1 MQALQ
6 TATSIACKNILF
18 LTDFTEAS
26 EPAQSYAI
34 GLARHYNAQLF
45 PAHAADPVILA
56 ETTSPNVLEEAL
68 ESSRQRINTLIKAT
82 DVNTHPLFAH
92 GSVET
97 IFPRWI
103 QENGIDLVV
112 IGTHGRRGVGRL
124 VLGSTAEYIFRN
136 SPCPV
141 LTVGPHVAF
150 RPFSGFL
157 AEKILFPTDLGPHA
171 EFASTY
177 ALSFAK
183 ETHGQ
188 VLFMHVITLDKTFQ
202 VDRTGMAEKAQK
214 RLSGLIPSDANTW
227 CKTEM
232 IVEIGDPATEILG
245 YAGKERPD
253 LIVLGLPRNKEFST
267 HFASGVTYKV
277 VVGAPCPVLT
287 IRDMTAE

>member
-26 EPAQSYAI
+26 EPAQAYAI

-45 PAHAADPVILA
+45 PAHASDPVILA
-56 ETTSPNVLEEAL
+56 ETTNPEVFQEVL
-68 ESSRQRINTLIKAT
+68 ESSRERINSLIKAT
-82 DVNTHPLFAH
+82 DINTHPLFEH
-92 GSVET
+92 GSIELV
-97 IFPRWI
+97 FPRWI

-157 AEKILFPTDLGPHA
+157 AEKILYPTDLGPHA

-188 VLFMHVITLDKTFQ
+188 ALFMHVIAPNKTSQ
-202 VDRTGMAEKAQK
+202 AERAAMVKNAQK
-214 RLSGLIPSDANTW
+214 KLSELIPSDASTW
-227 CKTEM
+227 CTTET
-232 IVEIGDPATEILG
+232 IVEVGDPATEILS
-245 YAGKERPD
+245 YAEKERPD

-277 VVGAPCPVLT
+277 VAGAPCPVLT
-287 IRDMTAE
+287 IRDMTTK

>member
-6 TATSIACKNILF
+6 TATQIAIKNILF
-18 LTDFTEAS
+18 LTDFSEAS
-26 EPAQSYAI
+26 EPAQAYAI
-34 GLARHYNAQLF
+34 GLARHYDAQLF
-45 PAHAADPVILA
+45 PAHASDPVILA
-56 ETTSPNVLEEAL
+56 ETTRPNVLEEVL
-68 ESSRQRINTLIKAT
+68 ESSRQRVNTLIKAS
-82 DVNTHPLFAH
+82 DVKTHPLFAQ
-92 GSVET
+92 GSVEL

-112 IGTHGRRGVGRL
+112 VGTHGRRGVGRL

-136 SPCPV
+136 APCPV

-150 RPFSGFL
+150 RPFSGFM
-157 AEKILFPTDLGPHA
+157 AEKVLFPTDLGSHA

-188 VLFMHVITLDKTFQ
+188 VIFIHVITLDKTFQ
-202 VDRTGMAEKAQK
+202 VDRTGMVEKAQK
-214 RLSGLIPSDANTW
+214 QLAGMIPSDAGTW
-227 CKTEM
+227 CKTES

-253 LIVLGLPRNKEFST
+253 LIVLGLPRKKEFST

-277 VVGAPCPVLT
+277 VAGAPCPVLT
-287 IRDMTAE
+287 IRDMTED

>member
-6 TATSIACKNILF
+6 TATSIAFKNILF
-18 LTDFTEAS
+18 LTDFSEAS
-26 EPAQSYAI
+26 EPAQAYAL
-34 GLARHYNAQLF
+34 GLARHYNAKLF

-56 ETTSPNVLEEAL
+56 DTTSPNVIEEAI
-68 ESSRQRINTLIKAT
+68 ESSRQRINSLVKAT
-82 DVNTHPLFAH
+82 DVTTQPLFEH
-92 GSVET
+92 GSVELV
-97 IFPRWI
+97 FPRWI
-103 QENGIDLVV
+103 EENGIDLVV

-150 RPFSGFL
+150 RPFSGFM
-157 AEKILFPTDLGPHA
+157 AEKILFPTDLGSHA

-183 ETHGQ
+183 ETHGE
-188 VLFMHVITLDKTFQ
+188 VTFIHVVTLDKSFQ
-202 VDRTGMAEKAQK
+202 VDRTGMLEKAQK
-214 RLSGLIPSDANTW
+214 QLAGLVPSDAGAW
-227 CKTEM
+227 CKTEL

-253 LIVLGLPRNKEFST
+253 LIVLGLPRKKEFST

-277 VVGAPCPVLT
+277 IAGAPCPVLT
-287 IRDMTAE
+287 IRDMTGD